1 MDGTSYCKRQHQT
14 QTCCCRLELAPTA
27 VSHTLFCPMSTTT
40 GVESLEDQQQA
51 ELTDEEA
58 RRQLE
63 VELSSLRREL
73 AEVRKELAAKVGG
86 CC

>member
-1 MDGTSYCKRQHQT
+1 
-14 QTCCCRLELAPTA
+14 
-27 VSHTLFCPMSTTT
+27 MSTTT

>member
-1 MDGTSYCKRQHQT
+1 M
-14 QTCCCRLELAPTA
+14 
-27 VSHTLFCPMSTTT
+27 
-40 GVESLEDQQQA
+40 ESLEDQQQA

-73 AEVRKELAAKVGG
+73 ANVRKELAAKVGAAAQNIFHGVLCVAVG
-86 CC
+86 CRHRQGPPQALVAVPTQGLD